1 MTEHR
6 HREPVVVFRTYEG
19 LAYCPTPP
27 AEDLEVVCRDCLA
40 EIGLIAG
47 DVGGG
52 EDGIAWWDVDLY
64 PFDETAKLGDDCWR
78 PNASWPP
85 SLGEVRDRRARA

>member
-1 MTEHR
+1 MIEHR

-19 LAYCPTPP
+19 LAYGPTPP

-40 EIGLIAG
+40 ELGLIVG
-47 DVGGG
+47 DSG

-85 SLGEVRDRRARA
+85 SLDEVRERRSRA